1 MAKLYEINAAIEEC
15 IDMETGEII
24 APEKLE
30 TLQMDKREKL
40 RNIAFVALN
49 AAADAKAYEE
59 QKKKFAVREK
69 AAKATVAWAK
79 ATLAH
84 ELGGRAMKEAEFS
97 ISYRKSE
104 AIEVADGAIEKLPDE
119 FKVFAPP
126 RANKEALKEAIKNG
140 AVFEGV
146 QVVEKSNIQI
156 K

>member
-1 MAKLYEINAAIEEC
+1 MKLYEINQGILEC

-30 TLQMDKREKL
+30 SLQMDKHEKL

-59 QKKKFAVREK
+59 QEKKFAARKK

-79 ATLAH
+79 ETLAR
-84 ELGGRAMKEAEFS
+84 ELAGQKMKEAEFT

-104 AIEVADGAIEKLPDE
+104 TVEIADLNAVPDE
-119 FKVFAPP
+119 FLVPQPPKVD
-126 RANKEALKEAIKNG
+126 KIGLKEAIKGG
-140 AVFEGV
+140 AVIGGV
-146 QVVEKSNIQI
+146 TIAEKKNIQI

>member
-1 MAKLYEINAAIEEC
+1 MATLYEIKKEILAC

-30 TLQMDKREKL
+30 ALQMDKREKL

-59 QKKKFAVREK
+59 QEKKFAARK
-69 AAKATVAWAK
+69 RSAKATVEWAK
-79 ATLAH
+79 ATLAA
-84 ELGGRAMKEAEFS
+84 ELGGQKMKEPEFS

-104 AIEVADGAIEKLPDE
+104 AVEVADEAAVPDE
-119 FKVFAPP
+119 FRIPQPDKID
-126 RANKEALKEAIKNG
+126 RAALKAALKNG
-140 AVFEGV
+140 AVIAGA
-146 QVVEKSNIQI
+146 QIVERQNIQI

>member
-1 MAKLYEINAAIEEC
+1 MMKLYEINQEILAC

-30 TLQMDKREKL
+30 ALQMDKHEKL

-59 QKKKFAVREK
+59 QEKKFAARK
-69 AAKATVAWAK
+69 RSAKATVEWAK
-79 ATLAH
+79 ATLAA
-84 ELGGRAMKEAEFS
+84 ELGGKKMKEAEFT

-104 AIEVADGAIEKLPDE
+104 AVEVADEAAVPDE
-119 FKVFAPP
+119 FRIPQPDKID
-126 RANKEALKEAIKNG
+126 RAALKAALKNG
-140 AVFEGV
+140 AVIAGA
-146 QVVEKSNIQI
+146 QIVERQNIQI

>member
-1 MAKLYEINAAIEEC
+1 MKLYEINQEILSC

-30 TLQMDKREKL
+30 NLQMDRHDKL

-59 QKKKFAVREK
+59 QKKKFAAREK
-69 AAKATVAWAK
+69 AAKATVEWAK
-79 ATLAH
+79 ATLAR
-84 ELGGRAMKEAEFS
+84 ELAGQKMKEAEFS

-104 AIEVADGAIEKLPDE
+104 AVEVADEAAVPDE
-119 FKVFAPP
+119 FRIAQPDKIDKA
-126 RANKEALKEAIKNG
+126 ALKAALKNG
-140 AVFEGV
+140 AVIAGA
-146 QVVEKSNIQI
+146 QIVERQNIQI

>member
-1 MAKLYEINAAIEEC
+1 MKLYEINQEILAC

-30 TLQMDKREKL
+30 ALQMDKHEKL

-59 QKKKFAVREK
+59 QEKKFAARK
-69 AAKATVAWAK
+69 RAAKATVEWAK
-79 ATLAH
+79 ATLAA
-84 ELGGRAMKEAEFS
+84 ELGGKKMKEPEFT

-104 AIEVADGAIEKLPDE
+104 AVEVADEAAVPDE
-119 FKVFAPP
+119 FRIQQPDKID
-126 RANKEALKEAIKNG
+126 RAALKAALKNG
-140 AVFEGV
+140 AVIAGA
-146 QVVEKSNIQI
+146 QIVERQNIQI

>member
-1 MAKLYEINAAIEEC
+1 MKLYEINQAILDC

-30 TLQMDKREKL
+30 ELKMDRHEKL

-59 QKKKFAVREK
+59 QEKKFSARKK

-79 ATLAH
+79 ETLAR
-84 ELGGRAMKEAEFS
+84 ELAGKKMKEPEFS
-97 ISYRKSE
+97 VSYRKSE
-104 AIEVADGAIEKLPDE
+104 VVEIADPNAVPDE
-119 FKVFAPP
+119 FLAPQPPKVD
-126 RANKEALKEAIKNG
+126 KIGLKKAIKGG
-140 AVFEGV
+140 AVIDGV
-146 QVVEKSNIQI
+146 TVTEKQNIQI